1 MADEDHSR
9 QKSGLKTSTL
19 PSSSESIAE
28 GVRQLKESVQAK
40 KCWSCGCLHD
50 TLSAIEKAPAQLRT
64 PELESV
70 IQEARS
76 RLVPRKYD
84 CLGCAICFPALAV
97 NALNQVEGGGDL
109 SACATE
115 TPKPQEGWPPFPGS
129 YKVLRYHAPVA
140 VCSLT
145 DEGLSNQLASTN
157 HGALSIVGTM
167 MTENLGIER
176 LIQNILAN
184 PNIRFLVVCGMD
196 SRQAVGHLPGQSLL
210 ALVEN
215 GMDNQKRI
223 IGAKGK
229 RPFLKNISTEAVAYF
244 RKTVE
249 VVNLLGQADPQTIL
263 QSAEQ
268 CKEHY
273 SGPSAPF
280 FEDSKVATL
289 QGSIP
294 DHMVSDPAGYFVVYV
309 DRAKNSLLLEHYR
322 NDGVLDVVIEG
333 HKASELFFPAIDKG
347 LISRLDHSAYL
358 GKELA
363 RAEEALKSGKPYI
376 QDAAPEKAAEQK
388 TVGNCGCGTSC
399 ETEVRHELS

>member
-1 MADEDHSR
+1 MADEDYSR
-9 QKSGLKTSTL
+9 PKNGLKTLTL
-19 PSSSESIAE
+19 PSSSESVAE
-28 GVRQLKESVQAK
+28 GVRQLKEAVQAK

-64 PELESV
+64 PELENV
-70 IQEARS
+70 IREARS

-84 CLGCAICFPALAV
+84 CLGCAVCFPALAV
-97 NALNQVEGGGDL
+97 NALNQVEGGDNL
-109 SACATE
+109 EACSTE
-115 TPKPQEGWPPFPGS
+115 PPKPQQGWPPFPGS
-129 YKVLRYHAPVA
+129 YKVLRYHAPIA

-145 DEGLSNQLASTN
+145 DEKLSTQLASTN
-157 HGALSIVGTM
+157 HESVSIVGTM

-176 LIQNILAN
+176 LIQNVLGN
-184 PNIRFLVVCGMD
+184 PNIRFLIVCGMD

-215 GMDNQKRI
+215 GMDDQKRI

-229 RPFLKNISTEAVAYF
+229 RPFLKNISREAVAYF

-249 VVNLLGQADPQTIL
+249 AVNLLGQTDPQAIL
-263 QSAEQ
+263 RSVEQ
-268 CKEHY
+268 CKERY
-273 SGPSAPF
+273 EGPSPHF
-280 FEDSKVATL
+280 FENPKVETL

-309 DRAKNSLLLEHYR
+309 DRTKNSLLLEHYH
-322 NDGVLDVVIEG
+322 NDGVLDVIIKG
-333 HKASELFFPAIDKG
+333 HKASELFFPAIDSG
-347 LISRLDHSAYL
+347 LVSRLDHSAYL

-363 RAEEALKSGKPYI
+363 RAEEALKSGEPYV
-376 QDAAPEKAAEQK
+376 QDAAPEKVAEQK
-388 TVGNCGCGTSC
+388 AVGNCGCGTSC